1 MRPEV
6 VSVGPS
12 ASSME
17 IVGEEIVDPPRP
29 SPPSSSSTPPTPT
42 TFILETEPQPQ
53 QQHQTSGFFAR
64 IRSSVMES
72 LEKRKLGGVRVEYTE
87 IPSSELEH
95 EEQGVETVNGEPASC
110 SKCGQPS
117 SRHGRGGQRKKGLWK
132 SWGLQLRVTVLG
144 VGLLALI
151 LLLNLLSAIKDSLI
165 GARHN
170 DYDPFVNWGQP
181 NTGTEDLSWY
191 PTDFLRDVIPL
202 PCHSHNDYWRRVPL
216 FDALYAGCTGVEADV
231 WLFNNDLL
239 VGHDLASL
247 QVNRT
252 FQSLYVNP
260 IVDIL
265 EKQNPKTPYYNG
277 TLNGVFDVDP
287 AQTLVLLIDLKTS
300 GHETWPHVLRQL
312 DPLRERG
319 WLSFYEDGEFRSRP
333 VTVVGTGNTPFDLI
347 LTPPY
352 PTTTTTTA
360 KYSNPTSPP
369 DRDAF
374 FDAPLDKLLTDSPYN
389 SSNSYYASVS
399 FFRSIGI
406 TQWWKGGEPTAGQL
420 AKIRGHLAAAKERG
434 LVSRYWELPAWPIH
448 VRNKIWEVL
457 VGEGMGMLNVDDL
470 KGATSEDW
478 RRIRTWRRI
487 LRLF

>member
-1 MRPEV
+1 
-6 VSVGPS
+6 
-12 ASSME
+12 ME
-17 IVGEEIVDPPRP
+17 IVGEETVGPPRP
-29 SPPSSSSTPPTPT
+29 PPPSSSSMPPTQ
-42 TFILETEPQPQ
+42 TFTLESEPQ
-53 QQHQTSGFFAR
+53 QQQQQQQTSGFFAR
-64 IRSSVMES
+64 IRSSIMAS
-72 LEKRKLGGVRVEYTE
+72 LEKRKLGGVKVEYTE

-95 EEQGVETVNGEPASC
+95 EEQGVETVNGEQPSC
-110 SKCGQPS
+110 SKCGQPP
-117 SRHGRGGQRKKGLWK
+117 SRNGRGQRKRGLWQ

-151 LLLNLLSAIKDSLI
+151 LLLNLASAIKTSIL

-181 NTGTEDLSWY
+181 NTGTEELSWY
-191 PTDFLRDVIPL
+191 PTDFLRDITPL

-231 WLFNNDLL
+231 WLFNNELL

-247 QVNRT
+247 QANRT
-252 FQSLYVNP
+252 FESLYVNP
-260 IVDIL
+260 IVNIL

-287 AQTLVLLIDLKTS
+287 SQTLILLIDLKTS
-300 GHETWPHVLRQL
+300 GHETWPHVLKQL

-319 WLSFYEDGEFRSRP
+319 WLSFYQDGEFHPRP

-352 PTTTTTTA
+352 PYPSSPSRYTTN
-360 KYSNPTSPP
+360 SSSPP
-369 DRDAF
+369 ERDAF
-374 FDAPLDKLLTDSPYN
+374 FDAPLDKLLVPDCPYN
-389 SSNSYYASVS
+389 ASNSYYASVS

-420 AKIRGHLAAAKERG
+420 AKIRSHLGAAKERG
-434 LVSRYWELPAWPIH
+434 LVSRYWDLPAWPIH

-478 RRIRTWRRI
+478 RRVRTWRRV